1 MRLLRWTVASALVV
15 SVMTAGGAT
24 NEACVLA
31 SGGQSKYVIVI
42 SAARPRQIV
51 TAANDLQKYLRG
63 ISGATLEIVDDNAP
77 MPARAILLG
86 RSEGLEALGIDRD
99 TDELGTSGYIVR
111 TVSGD
116 AALFPRVREARMPVM
131 YARLVLKVGT
141 KAERRRIADEFFAL
155 TDELGIVKLDQWS
168 ATVRAF
174 RRSVY

>member
-31 SGGQSKYVIVI
+31 SGGQSEYVIVI

-111 TVSGD
+111 TVSPHLVIAGIRSR
-116 AALFPRVREARMPVM
+116 LTTRRWWRTSRVGPV
-131 YARLVLKVGT
+131 
-141 KAERRRIADEFFAL
+141 
-155 TDELGIVKLDQWS
+155 
-168 ATVRAF
+168 
-174 RRSVY
+174 